1 MQTHVVQLTKQRLSD
16 FFVKEDGHVAHKNAL
31 VAGTVATGAIFAALM
46 LAPDAAEAHHG
57 ADDEYMCGNDN
68 NHTDCLKEK
77 EACCSRPH
85 NNEPGKW
92 EYFCEPVD
100 EGCP

>member
-46 LAPDAAEAHHG
+46 IAPDTTEAHK
-57 ADDEYMCGNDN
+57 DEYICGEEGNFTKC
-68 NHTDCLKEK
+68 NHDQ
-77 EACCSRPH
+77 ACCSRPH
-85 NNEPGKW
+85 NDEPGKW
-92 EYFCEPVD
+92 EYFCEPAD